1 MDTTVRT
8 SLDNLWSE
16 DRQLQNDAFSHILNL
31 TDKPVDWA
39 YEVWDEVLGKL
50 RHKDNHNR
58 AIAAQ
63 LLCNLAKSDPQK
75 RMLKDFASLLA
86 VNKDESLVTPPHTP
100 PTPPE
105 NCAGREG
112 QRGKLA
118 GRAAPRL
125 PRSSA
130 P

>member
-1 MDTTVRT
+1 MHTTVRT

-16 DRQLQNDAFSHILNL
+16 DRQLQNDAFSHILSL

-86 VNKDESLVTPPHTP
+86 VTKDEHVVTAPPHTQALCESGA
-100 PTPPE
+100 TGKE
-105 NCAGREG
+105 

-118 GRAAPRL
+118 
-125 PRSSA
+125 
-130 P
+130 